1 MRRVSAILL
10 VAFVVG
16 VGVQSACGGDREMQF
31 PTGQAIAGPA
41 PGAALFRMPGL
52 AAPETT
58 AEPFGFPRPA
68 VTASAAPAPTAGWSR
83 TSTPA
88 EAASAAPT
96 PTAGW
101 SRTSTPVA
109 AASAVA
115 APTAAPSPASTPAVT
130 PSAAPAPTATPSPA
144 STPAATASATPTS
157 TAAPT
162 RSRELE
168 TESRGPASRTPRSE
182 VPGLI
187 PVPALGNPEAECE
200 AVADSHAAALQFY
213 QAGTATSSRAWND
226 YLSAHNSGQAD
237 PARVSRLRQSYD
249 RISANL
255 DRSLLTM
262 AASQQV
268 AHDLEAQQRG
278 RCDLDQV
285 AGKRYRPLPPARG

>member
-16 VGVQSACGGDREMQF
+16 VGVQSACGGDRKMQF

-52 AAPETT
+52 AAPEST
-58 AEPFGFPRPA
+58 AEPFGFP
-68 VTASAAPAPTAGWSR
+68 TSATPAPTAGWSR
-83 TSTPA
+83 TST
-88 EAASAAPT
+88 SVAPT

-144 STPAATASATPTS
+144 STPAATASATLTS

-268 AHDLEAQQRG
+268 AHDLEADQRG
-278 RCDLDQV
+278 RCALDQV